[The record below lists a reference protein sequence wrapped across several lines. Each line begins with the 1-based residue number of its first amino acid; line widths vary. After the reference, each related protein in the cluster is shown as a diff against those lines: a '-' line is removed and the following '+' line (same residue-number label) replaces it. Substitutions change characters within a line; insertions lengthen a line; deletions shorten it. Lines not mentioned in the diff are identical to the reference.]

1 MECVIAVEFLR
12 AQNGEMVAKEVAI
25 VSKTCMQT
33 HHFKSPYP
41 NYYHSGSDEIGI
53 SWDDGFISYDQL
65 FTVLDESTK
74 NFAHVYSY
82 GADTCNFLQQLLQV
96 PVHDLQKLAC
106 PEPHKLHS
114 DYTCYLTCHKNYS
127 DLRCAMKHAHALFT
141 WLEYHLQ
148 TKRYVRCPKDKS
160 RHTAAFSSGVQNM

>member
-1 MECVIAVEFLR
+1 MECVVAVEFLR

-25 VSKTCMQT
+25 VSKSCMQT

-53 SWDDGFISYDQL
+53 SWDDGFIPYSEL

-82 GADTCNFLQQLLQV
+82 GTDTCNFLQNLLQV
-96 PVHDLQKLAC
+96 PVHDLQKLMC

-127 DLRCAMKHAHALFT
+127 DLRCAMKHAHALYT

-148 TKRYVRCPKDKS
+148 TKRYIRCPKDKS
-160 RHTAAFSSGVQNM
+160 RHTAAFSSGLQNM

>member
-25 VSKTCMQT
+25 VSKSCMQT

-41 NYYHSGSDEIGI
+41 NYYHSESEDIGI
-53 SWDDGFISYDQL
+53 NWDDGFIPYSEL

-82 GADTCNFLQQLLQV
+82 GADTCNFLQNLLQV
-96 PVHDLQKLAC
+96 PVHDLQKLIA
-106 PEPHKLHS
+106 
-114 DYTCYLTCHKNYS
+114 
-127 DLRCAMKHAHALFT
+127 
-141 WLEYHLQ
+141 
-148 TKRYVRCPKDKS
+148 
-160 RHTAAFSSGVQNM
+160 QNPISYIPTTRAT